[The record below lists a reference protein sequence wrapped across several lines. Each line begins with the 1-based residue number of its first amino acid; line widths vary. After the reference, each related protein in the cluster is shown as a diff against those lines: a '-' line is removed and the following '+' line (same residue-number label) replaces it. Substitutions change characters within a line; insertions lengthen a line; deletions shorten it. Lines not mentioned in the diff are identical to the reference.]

1 MKLLKVE
8 CLLMFFCFT
17 TGLSACGGGED
28 EPIKDDVPA
37 PELYGPKHGTGWVEQ
52 TYDYYIQKPWN
63 LNLEERYTYDKEND
77 EHTFKIIKGDE
88 PFKQGDHTSPRCEL
102 RMRNDYTE
110 GNHQFEAD
118 YYVVEGTHRTA
129 VMQIFGYPV
138 AINIKA
144 YEENGGTLKWH
155 DSHDIVFPVYNKWV
169 HLNVVHMFTERQIY
183 VYVDG
188 KLIRSFRV
196 KEDAPSYYFKCGV
209 YSTVSEVSEVK
220 IKNIKYY
227 FKP

>member
-8 CLLMFFCFT
+8 CLLMLFCFT
-17 TGLSACGGGED
+17 TGLSACGGDED
-28 EPIKDDVPA
+28 EPIKNDVPT
-37 PELYGPKHGTGWVEQ
+37 PELYGPKHGTGWVEH

-118 YYVVEGTHRTA
+118 YYVVERTHRTA

-155 DSHDIVFPVYNKWV
+155 DSHDIVSPVYNKWV

>member
-8 CLLMFFCFT
+8 CLLMLFCFT
-17 TGLSACGGGED
+17 TGLSACGGDED
-28 EPIKDDVPA
+28 EPIKDDVPI
-37 PELYGPKHGTGWVEQ
+37 PELYGPKHGTGWVEH

-155 DSHDIVFPVYNKWV
+155 DSHDIVSPVYNKWV

-196 KEDAPSYYFKCGV
+196 KEDALLIILNVGF
-209 YSTVSEVSEVK
+209 
-220 IKNIKYY
+220 IQR
-227 FKP
+227 

>member
-1 MKLLKVE
+1 M
-8 CLLMFFCFT
+8 
-17 TGLSACGGGED
+17 SACGGDED
-28 EPIKDDVPA
+28 EPIKDDVPI
-37 PELYGPKHGTGWVEQ
+37 PELYGPKHGTGWVEH

-63 LNLEERYTYDKEND
+63 LNLEERYAYDKEND

-155 DSHDIVFPVYNKWV
+155 DSHDIVSPVYNKWV

-188 KLIRSFRV
+188 KLIRSF
-196 KEDAPSYYFKCGV
+196 
-209 YSTVSEVSEVK
+209 
-220 IKNIKYY
+220 
-227 FKP
+227 